1 MHGAGWQHDGRSPSV
16 NKLSS
21 GNCFVAAAIVVRL
34 PFCSREV
41 GLPVLARLHL
51 PGKGNGPGKVE
62 AAAALVSQPALAF
75 PCPIVH
81 VVADAACHGPAL
93 RTLPGNVTFPC
104 RIPRNAVLYDLA
116 PPRTGKRGRPAP
128 RETGRGT
135 PGEIAAAA
143 AWTAVT
149 VTCYGHDQVKHVAGV
164 TCPGHGS
171 WNTRTA
177 RLILSRG

>member
-41 GLPVLARLHL
+41 GLPVLARLHR

-62 AAAALVSQPALAF
+62 VAAALVSQPALA
-75 PCPIVH
+75 
-81 VVADAACHGPAL
+81 
-93 RTLPGNVTFPC
+93 FPC

-116 PPRTGKRGRPAP
+116 PPRTGKRGRSAP
-128 RETGRGT
+128 RETGPAPR
-135 PGEIAAAA
+135 
-143 AWTAVT
+143 
-149 VTCYGHDQVKHVAGV
+149 
-164 TCPGHGS
+164 
-171 WNTRTA
+171 
-177 RLILSRG
+177 